1 MTEQTRLAQHC
12 LYSPGE
18 SQNPRGVSR
27 TNKHSFSE
35 QCSGFFRGFLPIQVV
50 VKGLDSGL
58 KTAQIQ
64 VLLLSSISK
73 LYTFLL

>member
-1 MTEQTRLAQHC
+1 MTEQTKGAQCC
-12 LYSPGE
+12 LYNPGE
-18 SQNPRGVSR
+18 SQNPSGVSR

-64 VLLLSSISK
+64 VLLLSSVRK
-73 LYTFLL
+73 LHTFLL